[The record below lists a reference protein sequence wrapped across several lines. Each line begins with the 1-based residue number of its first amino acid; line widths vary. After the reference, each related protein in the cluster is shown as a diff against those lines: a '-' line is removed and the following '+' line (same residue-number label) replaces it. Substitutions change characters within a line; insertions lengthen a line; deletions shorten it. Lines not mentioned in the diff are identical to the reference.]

1 VPDVEREGTS
11 GGGRAFP
18 WAVFVLSFALLLS
31 DFTSRNVLVPAF
43 PLIRRDWAVSDAQ
56 LGALTGVSVA
66 VVLVLLT
73 GRRLDTRASRD
84 GLRPAG
90 VGLPEHGRT
99 VRGG

>member
-1 VPDVEREGTS
+1 VT
-11 GGGRAFP
+11 
-18 WAVFVLSFALLLS
+18 
-31 DFTSRNVLVPAF
+31 
-43 PLIRRDWAVSDAQ
+43 
-56 LGALTGVSVA
+56 